1 MSECEATSTYMNSWD
16 HQADVE
22 TLRIFLENQGS
33 SEATIDRYVQY
44 SNHCLKV
51 LGGGISPHDDCQL
64 VREELESRMADLKP
78 LTRKRYISAWK
89 MLVRAVESGRP
100 LPGPTP
106 YHLTEGFEEDLGRFR
121 DWMVGFGYSENA
133 SVKSTRCVRHCWKL
147 MFPVFGDLRPE
158 DVDEDVI
165 ERLDFDMA
173 DKNYSHRKFNLC
185 SLGRFVHFVTG
196 RPDPYRMLTVPERQ
210 SDYSKY
216 ILTLIRGNPFEGE
229 LENFAMSMCQ
239 RGMRETTVANKIGY
253 CMACI
258 SRLDD
263 NGWCG
268 RLENLLPDDMY
279 YIRTLFDD
287 VMESTARTYM
297 SSFGKFIEYL
307 TGNNPYTAAGIS
319 WNKAQIVNRKF
330 IFREQWEKLK
340 AVAEPDEM
348 LILMLGAGLGLRRA
362 EIAGLRLD
370 DIVGDE
376 ITIRGKGHG
385 PNGKPAVMKMP
396 GKLKDALGPT
406 SRSARGSS
414 TNTATTRRGTCW
426 SGASPTPASP
436 CPRTPSE
443 TWCTASA
450 RRPESASPPTA

>member
-1 MSECEATSTYMNSWD
+1 
-16 HQADVE
+16 
-22 TLRIFLENQGS
+22 
-33 SEATIDRYVQY
+33 
-44 SNHCLKV
+44 
-51 LGGGISPHDDCQL
+51 
-64 VREELESRMADLKP
+64 
-78 LTRKRYISAWK
+78 
-89 MLVRAVESGRP
+89 
-100 LPGPTP
+100 
-106 YHLTEGFEEDLGRFR
+106 
-121 DWMVGFGYSENA
+121 
-133 SVKSTRCVRHCWKL
+133 
-147 MFPVFGDLRPE
+147 
-158 DVDEDVI
+158 
-165 ERLDFDMA
+165 
-173 DKNYSHRKFNLC
+173 
-185 SLGRFVHFVTG
+185 
-196 RPDPYRMLTVPERQ
+196 
-210 SDYSKY
+210 
-216 ILTLIRGNPFEGE
+216 
-229 LENFAMSMCQ
+229 
-239 RGMRETTVANKIGY
+239 
-253 CMACI
+253 
-258 SRLDD
+258 
-263 NGWCG
+263 
-268 RLENLLPDDMY
+268 MY
-279 YIRTLFDD
+279 YLRTLFDD